1 MRVALRQESC
11 ARVFRLNAWCCT
23 FVHVVNRDARF
34 VGHRVVCWRM
44 AQHGAR
50 GRRHMPEKLG
60 DATDTELTEARA
72 KSVAGDK
79 KQIILTFVN
88 KVRLDFAKTWAY
100 HVVRLGLTNYLIGAT
115 DVGALTGLHKLNL
128 PCFSMRTNLPD
139 VEWDWGSPS
148 FKALGQHKVEL
159 IFKALTWGLELVI
172 TDCDALVLREPF
184 AYMARWPDASFLT
197 TSDCLGNTTGSDD
210 GGLEDHG
217 CLGQAMNIGYMYFAP
232 SALPMV
238 QSWLRLVAKRAL
250 TMRCSAS
257 AWDSRQ
263 QVT

>member
-1 MRVALRQESC
+1 MGEESC
-11 ARVFRLNAWCCT
+11 VSRLEAGVRC
-23 FVHVVNRDARF
+23 
-34 VGHRVVCWRM
+34 
-44 AQHGAR
+44 AQHGA
-50 GRRHMPEKLG
+50 GACAAMPEKLG

-159 IFKALTWGLELVI
+159 IFKALT
-172 TDCDALVLREPF
+172 
-184 AYMARWPDASFLT
+184 
-197 TSDCLGNTTGSDD
+197 
-210 GGLEDHG
+210 
-217 CLGQAMNIGYMYFAP
+217 
-232 SALPMV
+232 
-238 QSWLRLVAKRAL
+238 
-250 TMRCSAS
+250 
-257 AWDSRQ
+257 
-263 QVT
+263 